1 MNQELINEL
10 EKVRVAADVLGEV
23 YKEKAYSNAIA
34 NIKKLDYVIDLNN
47 LEKQKI
53 IGVGTGIMGKI
64 HEFLTKGYISELKQL
79 LKNKKY
85 KAFVELSKIIGV
97 GPATIKTWIN
107 KKIYSIADLRK
118 AIAKSKVKLNH
129 MQTLGLKYY
138 IDLNL
143 RIPRNEVGLLGNY
156 VKKILLNIDPNIKFE
171 ITGSYR
177 RGRIDCGD
185 IDILVTNPK
194 IFNESLLINFIDDI
208 RNDKNFIDVLSKGK
222 ERVTFLYYS
231 PISKLVRQI
240 DVLNLPYKS
249 YFAAILY
256 FTGSGPF
263 NVSMRGYAKH
273 LGYRL
278 NQNGLFK
285 IEGNKLNLIVANSEK
300 DIFDIL
306 KLQYVSPEYRVDSR
320 QIIPK

>member
-10 EKVRVAADVLGEV
+10 ERVRIAADVLGEV
-23 YKEKAYSNAIA
+23 YKEKAYSIAIA
-34 NIKKLDYVIDLNN
+34 NIKKLDYVIDLDN

-53 IGVGTGIMGKI
+53 TGVGSGIMGKI
-64 HEFLTKGYISELKQL
+64 REFLTKGYISEMEDL

-97 GPATIKTWIN
+97 GPATIKTWIS
-107 KKIYSIADLRK
+107 KKIYSIADLRR
-118 AIAKSKVKLNH
+118 AIAKSKIKLNH

-143 RIPRNEVGLLGNY
+143 RIPRKEVGLLGDY
-156 VKKILLNIDPNIKFE
+156 VKKILIKIDSNIKFE

-177 RGRIDCGD
+177 RGRPDCGD

-194 IFNESLLINFIDDI
+194 IFNETLLPKFVDI
-208 RNDKNFIDVLSKGK
+208 IQEDKNFIDVLSKGK
-222 ERVTFLYYS
+222 ERITFLYYS

-256 FTGSGPF
+256 FTGSATF
-263 NVSMRGYAKH
+263 NVGFRSWAKQR
-273 LGYRL
+273 GYRL
-278 NQNGLFK
+278 NQNGLYK
-285 IEGNKLNLIVANSEK
+285 IIDGKLNLIIVHSEK
-300 DIFDIL
+300 DIFDTLGL
-306 KLQYVSPEYRVDSR
+306 KYVPPEHRVDIR
-320 QIIPK
+320 QVIPK

>member
-10 EKVRVAADVLGEV
+10 EKVRIAADVLGEV

-34 NIKKLDYVIDLNN
+34 NIKKLDYVIDLDN

-53 IGVGTGIMGKI
+53 AGVGPGILGKI
-64 HEFLTKGYISELKQL
+64 REFLTKGYISELNEL

-107 KKIYSIADLRK
+107 KKIYSVADLRR
-118 AIAKSKVKLNH
+118 AISKSKIKLNH
-129 MQTLGLKYY
+129 MQALGLKYY
-138 IDLNL
+138 VDLNL

-156 VKKILLNIDPNIKFE
+156 VKKILLKIDSDIKFE

-177 RGRIDCGD
+177 RGRVDCGD

-194 IFNESLLINFIDDI
+194 MFNEGLLPKFIDNI
-208 RNDKNFIDVLSKGK
+208 REDKNFIDVLSKGK

-231 PISKLVRQI
+231 PVSKLVRQI
-240 DVLNLPYKS
+240 DVLNLPYNS

-263 NVSMRGYAKH
+263 NVSMRGYAKN

-278 NQNGLFK
+278 NQNGLYK
-285 IEGNKLNLIVANSEK
+285 IEDGKLNLVIANSEK

-306 KLQYVSPEYRVDSR
+306 GLQFVPPEYRIDSR
-320 QIIPK
+320 QIVPK